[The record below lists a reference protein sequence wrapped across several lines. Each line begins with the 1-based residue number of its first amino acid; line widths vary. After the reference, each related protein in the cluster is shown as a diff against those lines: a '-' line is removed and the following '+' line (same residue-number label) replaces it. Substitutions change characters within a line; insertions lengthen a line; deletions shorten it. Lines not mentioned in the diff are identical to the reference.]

1 MKKFIVPALLLAF
14 WLRIDAVGDW
24 SLRWDESFSVWFA
37 QMGLAEGTIKTAE
50 DIHPPLYFWIL
61 HVWVRLAGISEFAI
75 RALSVFLGLMTVAA
89 VWSLTLRLSRRGLA
103 AALAV
108 LLITLS
114 PFHIPWSQDA
124 RMYPLVTLFSA
135 LLIYAYCRGWTR
147 LQIFSGIGASL
158 SHPYWRIRHRHP
170 LAAPG
175 HSLA

>member
-50 DIHPPLYFWIL
+50 DIHPPLYFWLL

-124 RMYPLVTLFSA
+124 RMYPLSDAVLGPVDPC
-135 LLIYAYCRGWTR
+135 LLQGMDATAAIQWHRGV
-147 LQIFSGIGASL
+147 AKPSL
-158 SHPYWRIRHRHP
+158 WRIRHRHP